1 MKNRYFMYYSALVL
15 PFVSL
20 LAFTFCL
27 IVYPGYMKGFVDKID
42 SIRIMHSI
50 FDVVPPVV
58 FGTVFTVIYLCF
70 LIKMSTKLFMHLIEK
85 AVLLKYN
92 QVSPVTKTIDNSKHS
107 IIGGEK
113 MYFELPITDE
123 QREKFGWIIKHSN
136 EHSRMSDNAVGFIF
150 LNFMWLEALA
160 LLIPIMGVTGKSVQP
175 NFFIRMLGGCIFGVV
190 FLLVHYLL
198 YGLVCFGARKEKE
211 VTERADFKY
220 GKCLVFCRKDIQSFK
235 KNYNDFLYGN
245 TFKEIKYLT
254 ENDCMAVLLRNRKPV
269 VVSAETID
277 SRYGEMTYNQLRGFA
292 ELAGKTSINE
302 VDLDEYL
309 QNENVNGW
317 AYKGRLLGEKERRVY
332 AKHVDRHKR
341 KIRKSKDCYLLGGR
355 IEFLPM
361 GENHIQKY
369 NVVDD
374 NGHTLENI
382 SDGMEYYIQNGISEG
397 RVEILKA
404 GNMIFILEPVSLSS
418 LEE

>member
-1 MKNRYFMYYSALVL
+1 MYYSALVL

-58 FGTVFTVIYLCF
+58 FGTVFAVIYLCF

-317 AYKGRLLGEKERRVY
+317 AYKGRFLGEKERRAY
-332 AKHVDRHKR
+332 AKHVGRYKR
-341 KIRKSKDCYLLGGR
+341 KIRKSKDCYLLGGS
-355 IEFLPM
+355 IEFLPT
-361 GENHIQKY
+361 GEDHVQKY

-374 NGHTLENI
+374 NGHALENI

-397 RVEILKA
+397 RVEIVKA
-404 GNMIFILEPVSLSS
+404 GNMIFILEPVGIPSVKA
-418 LEE
+418 